1 MGPVTRRASHSQGT
15 LATTANPCAEACS
28 EDVYLFFGLSKKPC
42 KYSFHLT
49 RQRTYR
55 QHHESQFGPGVAAL
69 TVLMSSQVLQATL
82 HIVGLKPGVIYRALH
97 LSRKLFDTTS
107 KGKFPGCPQ
116 SIRDIDSLVVK
127 VSKLIHLQT
136 VGEILRLRVQT
147 IHHCVSHS

>member
-1 MGPVTRRASHSQGT
+1 M
-15 LATTANPCAEACS
+15 
-28 EDVYLFFGLSKKPC
+28 
-42 KYSFHLT
+42 
-49 RQRTYR
+49 
-55 QHHESQFGPGVAAL
+55 
-69 TVLMSSQVLQATL
+69 QVLISSHETKNVPTTSRITVRTRGCCTHRAHELPSASGHST
-82 HIVGLKPGVIYRALH
+82 HCWAETGVIYRALH
-97 LSRKLFDTTS
+97 LSRKPFDTTS